1 MKSLYLPLTALLLVS
16 PAGAEIKMP
25 AGVFRVA
32 KLEEAVKQAK
42 EQHKPLAVVAS
53 EEGSRALNDT
63 TEDTL
68 KALTDFAVVVYA
80 DAANGSSV
88 EIDQLAPPFTTEFAS
103 QLSLPKVV
111 IGSPAEDEVWDTV
124 VSRELG
130 GGKARKAIRQS
141 AAKVKAKSTP
151 YFASKTPVPP
161 VMPGD
166 KLLVWG
172 KLDGKGHYQGKY
184 VRVAGDRVYLSAND
198 TEGSVPFDE
207 LLPAAVRYVKFLSEG
222 GGENK
227 EDEDKT
233 AEVKPPEGTKPG
245 AAKPAAEK
253 PAPAPVELWTNKDG
267 KELQA
272 AFVRLADEKVTLRN
286 AEGKEYTIPLES
298 LSLNSRIKAKE
309 RAAPPPKKSGL

>member
-1 MKSLYLPLTALLLVS
+1 MKSLYLSLTALLLVS

-63 TEDTL
+63 TEDIL
-68 KALTDFAVVVYA
+68 KSLTDFAVVVYA

-130 GGKARKAIRQS
+130 GGKSRRAIRQS

-161 VMPGD
+161 VMPKD

-184 VRVAGDRVYLSAND
+184 VRVEGDRVYLSAND

-222 GGENK
+222 NNDTK
-227 EDEDKT
+227 DEDKT
-233 AEVKPPEGTKPG
+233 AEVTPNEGARPG
-245 AAKPAAEK
+245 TAKPAVEK
-253 PAPAPVELWTNKDG
+253 PVPAPVERWTNKDG
-267 KELQA
+267 RELQA
-272 AFVRLADEKVTLRN
+272 AFVRLVDEKVTLRS
-286 AEGKEYTIPLES
+286 AEGKEYTIPLET
-298 LSLNSRIKAKE
+298 LSLTSRIKAKE
-309 RAAPPPKKSGL
+309 RAAPPPKKSVP